1 MARGR
6 GEIVSTASIWLV
18 IGATAVGG
26 FLLRAAF
33 ILVPLLP
40 RNLPPRLSLVLQ
52 MVPAAA
58 FAALVAP
65 SVFFDG
71 DGGEFRLLSPATVA
85 GAIALLVSWRWKNL
99 ALSIVVGLAAYACVD
114 LFL

>member
-1 MARGR
+1 M
-6 GEIVSTASIWLV
+6 IWST
-18 IGATAVGG
+18 IGAIAAGG

-40 RNLPPRLSLVLQ
+40 RDLPPRLRLMLE

-65 SVFFDG
+65 ALFLDDG
-71 DGGEFRLLSPATVA
+71 RFTPISPGTLA
-85 GAIALLVSWRWKNL
+85 GAVALLVSLRWRSL
-99 ALSIVVGLAAYACVD
+99 ALSIVCGLVAYGCFDAV
-114 LFL
+114 L